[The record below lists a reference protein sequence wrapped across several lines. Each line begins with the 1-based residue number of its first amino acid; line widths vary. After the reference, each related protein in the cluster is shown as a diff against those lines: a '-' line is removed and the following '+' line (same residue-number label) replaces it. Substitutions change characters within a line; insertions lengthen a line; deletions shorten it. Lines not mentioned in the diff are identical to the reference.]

1 MTEKIDSWLQ
11 EYLDAVNESIATQSN
26 EPILRFCLRESQKTW
41 GDMLNSG
48 CVISLP

>member
-1 MTEKIDSWLQ
+1 MTEMVDSWLQ
-11 EYLDAVNESIATQSN
+11 EYLDAVNESIETQSD
-26 EPILRFCLRESQKTW
+26 EPIHRFYLREFQRSW